1 MRLHHKPGTTTRDR
15 IREVAVELFSTRG
28 YEKTSLREIADELG
42 ITKAAL
48 YYHFRS
54 KEELLAS
61 LVEPVLDDM
70 SAVVDRIDATAGPA
84 DLDAEGKW
92 QLLEE
97 YLDVLLRHRRVCEM
111 FARDAASMAA
121 MGPLW
126 DQAMKINT
134 RMLARLA
141 GSQAS
146 QADRVRA
153 YAAMQAMES
162 ALMSGAVLGDV
173 PEEVVKSTLLTTV
186 RGMLEPAAGD

>member
-42 ITKAAL
+42 VTKAAL
-48 YYHFRS
+48 YYHYRS

-61 LVEPVLDDM
+61 LVQPVLDDM
-70 SAVVDRIDATAGPA
+70 SAVVDRIDEKLGPA
-84 DLDAEGKW
+84 NLDAAGKW
-92 QLLEE
+92 QLLED
-97 YLDVLLRHRRVCEM
+97 YLDVLLQHRRVCEM

-126 DQAMKINT
+126 DQAVRVNT
-134 RMLARLA
+134 RILARLS

-186 RGMLEPAAGD
+186 RGMLELSAGD

>member
-42 ITKAAL
+42 VTKAAL
-48 YYHFRS
+48 YYHYRS

-61 LVEPVLDDM
+61 LVQPVLDDM
-70 SAVVDRIDATAGPA
+70 SAVVDRIDEKLGPA
-84 DLDAEGKW
+84 NLDAAGKW
-92 QLLEE
+92 QLLED
-97 YLDVLLRHRRVCEM
+97 YLDVLLQHRRVCEM

-126 DQAMKINT
+126 DQAVRVNT
-134 RMLARLA
+134 RMLARLS

-162 ALMSGAVLGDV
+162 ALMSGAVLGDI

-186 RGMLEPAAGD
+186 RGMLELSAGD